1 MVVSFHREINQ
12 TNEHRKHAKTQKID
26 ICNCSHRH
34 YSSGDSLLIAL
45 VRFTLRGLCS
55 DSGSDTRF
63 IAEMEEGDENRLV
76 KVHLSL
82 TVEKMAKI
90 GLDT

>member
-1 MVVSFHREINQ
+1 MVVSFHRETHQ
-12 TNEHRKHAKTQKID
+12 TNEHRKHAKTVTVHID
-26 ICNCSHRH
+26 I

-76 KVHLSL
+76 KVHCVSNC
-82 TVEKMAKI
+82 
-90 GLDT
+90 